1 VLPVSLALLAA
12 FLFATGASLQ
22 QQVGRASLPVSS
34 PAQAP
39 TRRLHVWLPIT
50 AALSHLVRH
59 PVWLA
64 GWAVNGVGF
73 AIQAIALH
81 TGSVALVQPIMVTQL
96 LFTVPLAVWHTR
108 RRPSGATLAC
118 GVAMFAGVAMFI
130 AKWGTGT
137 PVGATDWTRVFGAAV
152 SAMGLAVL
160 LVTASARLRRAVRAV
175 LEAIAAG
182 LCFAVSAA
190 LMKLTVDS
198 ALRDGVGVAFQ
209 WPAYLL
215 LVSTVLGLVIGQD
228 ALAVGHL
235 STTVA
240 GTAITNPVAS
250 TVIGIYAFRERVPMT
265 AGELAGL
272 VCAGLLIVGGV
283 IGMARSATVL
293 AARLG
298 TDEDLA
304 GVRPASV
311 GNRFAGLTPGR

>member
-1 VLPVSLALLAA
+1 
-12 FLFATGASLQ
+12 
-22 QQVGRASLPVSS
+22 
-34 PAQAP
+34 
-39 TRRLHVWLPIT
+39 
-50 AALSHLVRH
+50 
-59 PVWLA
+59 
-64 GWAVNGVGF
+64 
-73 AIQAIALH
+73 
-81 TGSVALVQPIMVTQL
+81 
-96 LFTVPLAVWHTR
+96 
-108 RRPSGATLAC
+108 
-118 GVAMFAGVAMFI
+118 
-130 AKWGTGT
+130 
-137 PVGATDWTRVFGAAV
+137 
-152 SAMGLAVL
+152 
-160 LVTASARLRRAVRAV
+160 VRAV